1 MPNKFTLFYIILI
14 VAVNYGFSIVPLI
27 PVMGEMFPPM
37 SIVVGLIFVARDFAQ
52 REIGHKII
60 PAMLV
65 AGAISYFM
73 ASPFIAIAS
82 VSAFLVSEFVDW
94 GVYSFTKKPFN
105 QRILLSSAIGTPVDS
120 ALFLYLIGHF
130 SITAVVLMTVSKMIG
145 ALVVWRMVK

>member
-14 VAVNYGFSIVPLI
+14 VAVNYGFTIVPLI

-105 QRILLSSAIGTPVDS
+105 QRILLSSAIGTPIDS

>member
-145 ALVVWRMVK
+145 ALVVWRIVK